1 MLALAAAGQPKTCAG
16 LIQGDLALLPL
27 QARARFDGAL
37 SVSTLQWLCEGRG
50 AGGGCSTELCSTELG
65 AGAVE
70 AHPGPDVKGNRGGG
84 ALKSFFNRLHGA
96 LRPGAHAV
104 FQFYPSPHQA
114 HEALQVLRR
123 WFLPLPRLTQDAR
136 VDIAASCIPGVERK
150 IGGRGVEVEAPPQVR
165 QR

>member
-1 MLALAAAGQPKTCAG
+1 MLALAAAGHPKTCAG

-65 AGAVE
+65 VE
-70 AHPGPDVKGNRGGG
+70 TAEAYLGPDVKGSRGGG
-84 ALKSFFNRLHGA
+84 ALKRFFHRLHGA

-123 WFLPLPRLTQDAR
+123 LFLPLPRLSLHKICARTRNPRCFMHSGGGDAR
-136 VDIAASCIPGVERK
+136 SEEEWK
-150 IGGRGVEVEAPPQVR
+150 
-165 QR
+165 